1 MADVGWVRLSTRLFE
16 NRKIK
21 YLLSQPKGAELTL
34 LWVRLLCLAG
44 TINDNGRVYVTSK
57 VTYTPQTL
65 AVDTGVAL
73 AVVKKAWELFQDLE
87 MIEIT
92 EEGHIEILGWEKH
105 QNVTGLEKLKEDAK
119 IRQRRSR
126 FKKVGLEYEEGMQCA
141 YCGEEAVTVDHIIPK
156 SKGGKDVATNVVPC
170 CKLCNN
176 TKNNRDVVDFLNA
189 QLASGGKV
197 DVEHIGHNSIL
208 AKYVNYNVTSGVFEA
223 VSHVT
228 NGVTNGVTNETI
240 THQSRTREEKNK
252 NKNRKEDDSYRHHL
266 LKGDDDGNHT
276 EIFALWEKNIMPL
289 VPAIAEKL
297 QALLGEV
304 GEAAVE
310 QGILAAVEHGA
321 RNFSYV
327 QTVARNYVSGKGKP
341 QKEEMPF

>member
-1 MADVGWVRLSTRLFE
+1 MADVGWVRLSTRMFE

-21 YLLSQPKGAELTL
+21 HLLNQPKGAELTL

-92 EEGHIEILGWEKH
+92 EEGYIEILGWEKH
-105 QNVTGLEKLKEDAK
+105 QNVTGLEK
-119 IRQRRSR
+119 IREQNRLRKQKQRDSDKSR
-126 FKKVGLEYEEGMQCA
+126 
-141 YCGEEAVTVDHIIPK
+141 
-156 SKGGKDVATNVVPC
+156 
-170 CKLCNN
+170 
-176 TKNNRDVVDFLNA
+176 
-189 QLASGGKV
+189 
-197 DVEHIGHNSIL
+197 
-208 AKYVNYNVTSGVFEA
+208 NVT
-223 VSHVT
+223 
-228 NGVTNGVTNETI
+228 
-240 THQSRTREEKNK
+240 QQRREEKN
-252 NKNRKEDDSYRHHL
+252 RIDKEDDSYRHHL

-297 QALLGEV
+297 QALLQEV

>member
-1 MADVGWVRLSTRLFE
+1 MADVGWVRLSTRMFE

-21 YLLSQPKGAELTL
+21 HLLNQPKGAELTL

-92 EEGHIEILGWEKH
+92 EEGYIEILGWEKH
-105 QNVTGLEKLKEDAK
+105 QNVTGLEK
-119 IRQRRSR
+119 IREQNRLRKQKQRDSDKSR
-126 FKKVGLEYEEGMQCA
+126 
-141 YCGEEAVTVDHIIPK
+141 
-156 SKGGKDVATNVVPC
+156 
-170 CKLCNN
+170 
-176 TKNNRDVVDFLNA
+176 
-189 QLASGGKV
+189 
-197 DVEHIGHNSIL
+197 
-208 AKYVNYNVTSGVFEA
+208 NVTQEMSRDC
-223 VSHVT
+223 HVT
-228 NGVTNGVTNETI
+228 DSDKSRNVT
-240 THQSRTREEKNK
+240 QQRREEKN
-252 NKNRKEDDSYRHHL
+252 RIDKEDDSYRHHL

-297 QALLGEV
+297 QALLQEV